1 VAERNVFSSIGIIA
15 HYYPASTSDSHSDSV
30 CDVSLE
36 EARIPN
42 IARGETMID
51 HHRKWR
57 SIDLRDMRVY
67 IVECTNLHAK
77 TADREYTGLIHH
89 VPDAGQRIINGR
101 WHDPPR
107 CILEKMRLRAAC
119 DFKSCRAHRCRWCWF
134 AKVLGCLSYL
144 YSYRYSCRIH
154 HEACRSERSSRLD
167 VSHEN
172 ESVLIFYIL

>member
-119 DFKSCRAHRCRWCWF
+119 DFKSCRAHRCR
-134 AKVLGCLSYL
+134 
-144 YSYRYSCRIH
+144 
-154 HEACRSERSSRLD
+154 
-167 VSHEN
+167 
-172 ESVLIFYIL
+172 